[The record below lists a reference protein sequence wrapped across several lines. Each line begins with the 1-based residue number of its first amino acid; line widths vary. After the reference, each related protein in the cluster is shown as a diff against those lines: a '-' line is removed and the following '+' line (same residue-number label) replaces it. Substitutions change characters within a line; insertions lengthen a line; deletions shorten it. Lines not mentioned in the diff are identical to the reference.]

1 MSEGDSLRKIC
12 RDNGM
17 AEATVRQWV
26 RDDREGFAAQ
36 YHAARAL
43 QVEAWSDQIVEIANR
58 EDLDPYDKRVRVD
71 TLKWLMSKLAPRR
84 YGDRLLVAGEA
95 ESPLHVIHRQ
105 VSLDSLTDEQ
115 LDALERF
122 TTALT
127 QERRE

>member
-17 AEATVRQWV
+17 AEATVRRWV

-58 EDLDPYDKRVRVD
+58 EDLDPHEKRVRVD

-105 VSLDSLTDEQ
+105 GSLDNLTDEQ

-122 TTALT
+122 TTALM
-127 QERRE
+127 REKRE

>member
-58 EDLDPYDKRVRVD
+58 EDLDPHDKRVRVD

>member
-36 YHAARAL
+36 YHAGRAL

-58 EDLDPYDKRVRVD
+58 EDLDPHDKRVRVD

-84 YGDRLLVAGEA
+84 YGDRLLVAGEPKA
-95 ESPLHVIHRQ
+95 RC
-105 VSLDSLTDEQ
+105 T
-115 LDALERF
+115 
-122 TTALT
+122 
-127 QERRE
+127 

>member
-17 AEATVRQWV
+17 AEATVRRWV

-58 EDLDPYDKRVRVD
+58 EDLDPHEKRVRVD

-84 YGDRLLVAGEA
+84 YGDRLLVAGEPKA
-95 ESPLHVIHRQ
+95 RC
-105 VSLDSLTDEQ
+105 T
-115 LDALERF
+115 
-122 TTALT
+122 
-127 QERRE
+127 